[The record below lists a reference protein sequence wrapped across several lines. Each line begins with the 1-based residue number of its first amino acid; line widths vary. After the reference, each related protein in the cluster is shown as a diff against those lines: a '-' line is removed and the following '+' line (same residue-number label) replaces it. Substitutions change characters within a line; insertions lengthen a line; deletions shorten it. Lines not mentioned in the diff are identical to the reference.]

1 MQTGQIVKFVL
12 ITLVFAAVL
21 WSLSYLSQTA
31 EIRNNWDKHRC
42 EPGVIPF
49 ASFFGHDTAE
59 NFNYCMTYMFRGQA
73 GQFLGPILDVLATVV
88 TIFSTLIRALSSV
101 RLMIA
106 NIVNSATSVLMDMR
120 NRIMSV
126 MLELRNSLLRMKQ
139 LMYRLYAT
147 FYAIIFMGMS
157 GMNAAVT
164 FGNSTIGRFLDTFCF
179 HPETRVLLA
188 GERSVAMKDVNIGN
202 EILGPN
208 GERTRVTSKLI
219 FNSEQQ
225 KYNMYYLGGIY
236 VSGGHYVEYDRK
248 WIQVKFHPDAQRVSW
263 DSRIPLVCFNTSTG
277 CIPVPVATGPA
288 KDSWIMFADYDE
300 DRTADEAVMAKHEAI
315 LGPRFTAK
323 ISKPFIPEYAL
334 GLGLQSRV
342 RMAQNIG
349 HFVADGFSTKIE
361 SVPHWKSVKD
371 IQIGDKTYYG
381 RVLAV
386 IEEECPKCVRLR
398 CGDLVS
404 DAMLLWD
411 SERNGYVRAGTWTLD
426 GRAKYVGGPRVL
438 RNFIVDG
445 AEVLELKTGMFVK
458 DYVEVAT
465 ADTQEMYNTA
475 MSVAPVVV

>member
-1 MQTGQIVKFVL
+1 MQTGQIVKFVF
-12 ITLVFAAVL
+12 ITLVFAAIL

-179 HPETRVLLA
+179 HPETRVLV
-188 GERSVAMKDVNIGN
+188 GGGRSVAMKDVNIGN
-202 EILGPN
+202 IILGPN
-208 GERTRVTSKLI
+208 GERIRITSKLV
-219 FNSEQQ
+219 FDSHEQQ
-225 KYNMYYLGGIY
+225 YNMYQLGGIQ
-236 VSGGHYVEYDRK
+236 VSGGHYVEYDGK
-248 WIQVKFHPDAQRVSW
+248 WIQVKFHPDARLIAW

-277 CIPVPVATGPA
+277 YIPVPTATGPA
-288 KDSWIMFADYDE
+288 KESWIMFADYDE

-315 LGPRFTAK
+315 LGPRFTSKIAK
-323 ISKPFIPEYAL
+323 LPTPEYTL
-334 GLGLQSRV
+334 GLGLRSRV

-349 HFVADGFSTKIE
+349 HFVTDGFSMKVE

-371 IQIGDKTYYG
+371 IQIGDKTRYG

-386 IEEECPKCVRLR
+386 IEEECHKCVRLR

-404 DAMLLWD
+404 EATLLWD
-411 SERNGYVRAGTWTLD
+411 SVADGYVRAGTWTLD
-426 GRAKYVGGPRVL
+426 DRAKYVEGPRVL
-438 RNFIVDG
+438 RNFIIDG

-465 ADTQEMYNTA
+465 ADTQGMYDAAMNTQ
-475 MSVAPVVV
+475 VVIV

>member
-12 ITLVFAAVL
+12 ITLVFAAIL

-88 TIFSTLIRALSSV
+88 TIFSTLIQALSSI

-106 NIVNSATSVLMDMR
+106 NMVNSAKSVLMDMR

-164 FGNSTIGRFLDTFCF
+164 FGNSTVGRFLDTFCF
-179 HPETRVLLA
+179 HPETRVFV
-188 GERSVAMKDVNIGN
+188 GGGRSVPMKDVNIGN

-208 GERTRVTSKLI
+208 RERTRVTSKLV
-219 FNSEQQ
+219 FNSQQ
-225 KYNMYYLGGIY
+225 QQYNMYQLGGIQ
-236 VSGGHYVEYDRK
+236 VSGGHYVEYDGK
-248 WIQVKFHPDAQRVSW
+248 WIQVKFHPDARLISW
-263 DSRIPLVCFNTSTG
+263 DLRIPLVCFNTSTG
-277 CIPVPVATGPA
+277 YIPVPVSTGPA
-288 KDSWIMFADYDE
+288 KESWIMFADYDE

-315 LGPRFTAK
+315 LGPRFITK
-323 ISKPFIPEYAL
+323 IPRSFIPEYTL
-334 GLGLQSRV
+334 GIGLQSRV
-342 RMAQNIG
+342 RMARNIG
-349 HFVADGFSTKIE
+349 RFVPDGLSI
-361 SVPHWKSVKD
+361 VPHWKSVKD
-371 IQIGDKTYYG
+371 IQIGDETRYG

-386 IEEECPKCVRLR
+386 IEEECEKCVRLR

-411 SERNGYVRAGTWTLD
+411 PIANGYVRAGTWTLD
-426 GRAKYVGGPRVL
+426 NRATYVKGPRIL
-438 RNFIVDG
+438 RNFIIDG
-445 AEVLELKTGMFVK
+445 AEVFELKTGIFVK
-458 DYVEVAT
+458 DYVEIAT
-465 ADTQEMYNTA
+465 ADTQKLYDKAMNTHA
-475 MSVAPVVV
+475 VIV